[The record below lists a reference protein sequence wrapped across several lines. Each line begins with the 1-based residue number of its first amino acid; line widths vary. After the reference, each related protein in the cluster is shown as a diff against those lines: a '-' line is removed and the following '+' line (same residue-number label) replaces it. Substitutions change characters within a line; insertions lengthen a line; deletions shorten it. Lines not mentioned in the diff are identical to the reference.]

1 MRQSRRMSF
10 VESLANVA
18 VGYGVAVATQIA
30 VFPHFGLETT
40 MSENLT
46 IGAIFTVVSIV
57 RSYSL
62 RRVFELIR
70 MRGQRFRSL

>member
-1 MRQSRRMSF
+1 MRQSRRMSL
-10 VESLANVA
+10 VEALANVA
-18 VGYGVAVATQIA
+18 FGYGVAVGTQIV
-30 VFPHFGLETT
+30 VFAQFGLETT

-46 IGAIFTVVSIV
+46 IGALFTVVSIV

-62 RRVFELIR
+62 RRVFEIIR

>member
-30 VFPHFGLETT
+30 VFPYFGLLTT
-40 MSENLT
+40 LSENLT
-46 IGAIFTVVSIV
+46 IGAIFTVV
-57 RSYSL
+57 
-62 RRVFELIR
+62 
-70 MRGQRFRSL
+70 

>member
-1 MRQSRRMSF
+1 MSF

-18 VGYGVAVATQIA
+18 VGYGVAVATQIV

-40 MSENLT
+40 MSENLA
-46 IGAIFTVVSIV
+46 IGVIFTVVSIV

-62 RRVFELIR
+62 RRVFEMIR
-70 MRGQRFRSL
+70 IYRGQFR